1 MSKAVVYILI
11 ATATITFFR
20 FLCPLK
26 HEEQKGSFNRRFGY
40 KILERA
46 PIFDPI
52 VTKIEREVEQIKQR
66 QKMDFDN
73 NNVDVPGT
81 SLGSATSVNVN
92 NVAETYQFLTAGGK
106 LNTTLRLMILFP
118 LLDRDTKDGFI
129 VFNELESWI
138 SQRALER
145 LDYSTQTELESKDED
160 GDLSLSFSEY
170 LPQLSENDIEKNEM
184 THGEAG
190 WWREKFDIADCDHNG
205 LLNFTELRDFLYPED
220 SKNPEMLKW
229 MVRDRFKRMDD
240 HEIDGK
246 LNFHEFED
254 HVYSTYENYMDF
266 ETNGVDVLKANDKF
280 AELDVNKDQFLTP
293 EELLPILP
301 YLYPGEMAYAKYY
314 TCYLMNEADD
324 NEDKKL
330 TLEEMLNHEFIFY
343 NTVHADGHEES
354 DDDHDEL

>member
-1 MSKAVVYILI
+1 MSKAVVYTLL
-11 ATATITFFR
+11 ATATIIFFK
-20 FLCPLK
+20 FLSPLK

-46 PIFDPI
+46 PTFDPI
-52 VTKIEREVEQIKQR
+52 VTKIEREVEQIKQQ
-66 QKMDFDN
+66 QKIEFHN
-73 NNVDVPGT
+73 NKVVIPGVD
-81 SLGSATSVNVN
+81 LGSTTSVY
-92 NVAETYQFLTAGGK
+92 NVAETYQFLTSGGK

-118 LLDRDTKDGFI
+118 LLDRETKDGFI

-138 SQRALER
+138 AQRSLER

-160 GDLSLSFSEY
+160 GDLSLSFREY
-170 LPQLSENDIEKNEM
+170 LPHLTENDIEKNEM

-190 WWREKFDIADCDHNG
+190 WWRERFDIADSDHNG
-205 LLNFTELRDFLYPED
+205 LLNFTELRDFLHPED

-229 MVRDRFKRMDD
+229 MIRDRFKRIDD
-240 HEIDGK
+240 QEIKGK
-246 LNFHEFED
+246 LNFNEFED

-266 ETNGVDVLKANDKF
+266 ETNGVDVPKANDKF
-280 AELDVNKDQFLTP
+280 AELDVNKDQFITP

-301 YLYPGEMAYAKYY
+301 YLYPGELAYAKYY

-324 NEDKKL
+324 NEDKQL

-343 NTVHADGHEES
+343 NTVYADGHEES